1 MEHKKMHELQQRSVL
16 CNSNRVYR
24 PLLLPYY
31 LEILSRCLLCI
42 VQDPGLMYYCNTCSQ
57 PLCSSCRELTHKARM
72 FSHHEIVSMAKR
84 TKAKHRKCCKKKRNL
99 NFHET

>member
-1 MEHKKMHELQQRSVL
+1 MEHKKCMS
-16 CNSNRVYR
+16 CNNSYVI
-24 PLLLPYY
+24 PIEGLPPTFTSLLPWNFSVS
-31 LEILSRCLLCI
+31 EALLCI